1 MTKDNECRRI
11 FPVTGMSCAACATR
25 VEKTIAHTKGVR
37 SAAVNFAAS
46 EVTVE
51 YDSDACTPEQ
61 LREAVREAGYDIICD
76 DPEHAAAEAEAA
88 HAAHMRSL
96 RRRTIWAAALSL
108 LLVAAEVLLP
118 HRMAGYVEWIMATP
132 VVFILGRGFFVG
144 AWRQLRHRTANMDT
158 LVACSTGIAYLFS
171 LFNLLAPQFWLSRGV
186 EPHLYFE
193 SSAVIITFILLGRY
207 MEDRAKRNA
216 SSAISRLMG
225 LRPKS
230 VCKIEADGSRH
241 DIPVDRIAAGDLILL
256 RPGERV
262 AADGVVEHGS
272 SYVDESMLNGE
283 PVPAAKTEGDALYA
297 GTVNGNGS
305 LTMRARTV
313 GSDTMLMRI
322 VRMVHDAQGSKPPVQ
337 RLADRIAS
345 VFVPVIMAIAFISF
359 LAWIIFAPVDG
370 LSHGILA
377 MVTVLIIACPCA
389 LGLATPTAITVGIG
403 RAAERGILIKD
414 AESIETARTIDT
426 VIFDK
431 TGTLT
436 EGRPEVTDTAW
447 FGDGHAAAHI
457 LLAIERLS
465 DHPLAQAIVHHL
477 EADGHNVTAAAA
489 ISAAAFEN
497 IVGRGITARVSGK
510 RYIAG
515 NRAMVIESGID
526 ITPDAE
532 AEASRL
538 EADGKSVVWFAVSDI
553 TDDGTRDKGGVLAI
567 AGVTDRIR
575 EGAREAVEAL
585 RSMGIESVM
594 LTGDNAA
601 AAQRVA
607 RMTGITTFRASML
620 PQQKAEYLQALRAAG
635 HHTAMAGDGINDSA
649 ALAEADLGIAMG
661 GGSDIAIS
669 AAGMTIVAS
678 DPRKIA
684 EAVRLSQLTVRTIR
698 QNLFWA
704 FFYNMIGVPV
714 AAGIL
719 YPICG
724 FLLNPMIGGAA
735 MALSSVC
742 VVSNSLR
749 LRRLDTRPA
758 ALRRPTA
765 GGNGNNDNNGN
776 GANAAQSVSDIHAA
790 AATATATPSQ
800 QIIQPQK
807 EIHIM
812 KKRFNVEGMMC
823 DHCRAHVEKALNS
836 IEGVKA
842 VVTLSPAEAEVEFTN
857 GEKSLE
863 ELQSVV
869 TEKAGD
875 YRLSEK

>member
-225 LRPKS
+225 LRPKT

-262 AADGVVEHGS
+262 AADGVVEYGS

-337 RLADRIAS
+337 RLADRIAA

-359 LAWIIFAPVDG
+359 LAWIIFAPTEG
-370 LSHGILA
+370 LSHGIKPLA
-377 MVTVLIIACPCA
+377 VRSPVGNDLRHVFQNSVTV
-389 LGLATPTAITVGIG
+389 
-403 RAAERGILIKD
+403 
-414 AESIETARTIDT
+414 
-426 VIFDK
+426 
-431 TGTLT
+431 
-436 EGRPEVTDTAW
+436 
-447 FGDGHAAAHI
+447 
-457 LLAIERLS
+457 
-465 DHPLAQAIVHHL
+465 
-477 EADGHNVTAAAA
+477 
-489 ISAAAFEN
+489 
-497 IVGRGITARVSGK
+497 
-510 RYIAG
+510 
-515 NRAMVIESGID
+515 
-526 ITPDAE
+526 
-532 AEASRL
+532 
-538 EADGKSVVWFAVSDI
+538 
-553 TDDGTRDKGGVLAI
+553 DD
-567 AGVTDRIR
+567 
-575 EGAREAVEAL
+575 
-585 RSMGIESVM
+585 
-594 LTGDNAA
+594 LTG
-601 AAQRVA
+601 
-607 RMTGITTFRASML
+607 
-620 PQQKAEYLQALRAAG
+620 E
-635 HHTAMAGDGINDSA
+635 SA
-649 ALAEADLGIAMG
+649 
-661 GGSDIAIS
+661 
-669 AAGMTIVAS
+669 
-678 DPRKIA
+678 
-684 EAVRLSQLTVRTIR
+684 
-698 QNLFWA
+698 
-704 FFYNMIGVPV
+704 
-714 AAGIL
+714 
-719 YPICG
+719 
-724 FLLNPMIGGAA
+724 
-735 MALSSVC
+735 
-742 VVSNSLR
+742 
-749 LRRLDTRPA
+749 
-758 ALRRPTA
+758 
-765 GGNGNNDNNGN
+765 
-776 GANAAQSVSDIHAA
+776 
-790 AATATATPSQ
+790 
-800 QIIQPQK
+800 
-807 EIHIM
+807 
-812 KKRFNVEGMMC
+812 
-823 DHCRAHVEKALNS
+823 
-836 IEGVKA
+836 
-842 VVTLSPAEAEVEFTN
+842 
-857 GEKSLE
+857 
-863 ELQSVV
+863 
-869 TEKAGD
+869 
-875 YRLSEK
+875 

>member
-76 DPEHAAAEAEAA
+76 DPAHAAAEAEAA

-225 LRPKS
+225 LRPKT
-230 VCKIEADGSRH
+230 VCKVEADGSRH

-262 AADGVVEHGS
+262 AADGVVENGS

-359 LAWIIFAPVDG
+359 LAWIIFALVEG

-389 LGLATPTAITVGIG
+389 LGLATPTAIMVGIG

-414 AESIETARTIDT
+414 AESIETARTI
-426 VIFDK
+426 
-431 TGTLT
+431 
-436 EGRPEVTDTAW
+436 GRPEVTDTIW

-497 IVGRGITARVSGK
+497 IVGRGITARVGGK

-532 AEASRL
+532 TEASRL

-553 TDDGTRDKGGVLAI
+553 TDDGTHDKGGVLAI

-765 GGNGNNDNNGN
+765 GGNG
-776 GANAAQSVSDIHAA
+776 ANAAQSASDIHAA
-790 AATATATPSQ
+790 STKVAATPSQ

>member
-1 MTKDNECRRI
+1 
-11 FPVTGMSCAACATR
+11 
-25 VEKTIAHTKGVR
+25 
-37 SAAVNFAAS
+37 
-46 EVTVE
+46 
-51 YDSDACTPEQ
+51 
-61 LREAVREAGYDIICD
+61 
-76 DPEHAAAEAEAA
+76 
-88 HAAHMRSL
+88 
-96 RRRTIWAAALSL
+96 
-108 LLVAAEVLLP
+108 
-118 HRMAGYVEWIMATP
+118 
-132 VVFILGRGFFVG
+132 
-144 AWRQLRHRTANMDT
+144 
-158 LVACSTGIAYLFS
+158 
-171 LFNLLAPQFWLSRGV
+171 
-186 EPHLYFE
+186 
-193 SSAVIITFILLGRY
+193 
-207 MEDRAKRNA
+207 
-216 SSAISRLMG
+216 
-225 LRPKS
+225 
-230 VCKIEADGSRH
+230 
-241 DIPVDRIAAGDLILL
+241 
-256 RPGERV
+256 
-262 AADGVVEHGS
+262 
-272 SYVDESMLNGE
+272 
-283 PVPAAKTEGDALYA
+283 
-297 GTVNGNGS
+297 
-305 LTMRARTV
+305 
-313 GSDTMLMRI
+313 
-322 VRMVHDAQGSKPPVQ
+322 
-337 RLADRIAS
+337 
-345 VFVPVIMAIAFISF
+345 MAIAFISF
-359 LAWIIFAPVDG
+359 LAWIIFAPVEG

-431 TGTLT
+431 TGALT
-436 EGRPEVTDTAW
+436 EGRPEVTDTIW
-447 FGDGHAAAHI
+447 FGNGHAAAHI

-497 IVGRGITARVSGK
+497 IVGRGITARVGGK

-553 TDDGTRDKGGVLAI
+553 TDDDTRDKGGVLAI

-585 RSMGIESVM
+585 RSMGIGSVM
-594 LTGDNAA
+594 LTGDNTA

-607 RMTGITTFRASML
+607 RMTGITAFRASML

-758 ALRRPTA
+758 ALRRPTTS
-765 GGNGNNDNNGN
+765 GNGTDVV
-776 GANAAQSVSDIHAA
+776 QCVSDIQATT
-790 AATATATPSQ
+790 ATATATPSQ
-800 QIIQPQK
+800 QTIQPQK

-812 KKRFNVEGMMC
+812 KKRFNDEGMMC

>member
-1 MTKDNECRRI
+1 MTKSNECRRI

-25 VEKTIAHTKGVR
+25 VEKTIAHAKGVR

-61 LREAVREAGYDIICD
+61 LREAVRDAGYDIICD

-88 HAAHMRSL
+88 HAEHMRSL

-118 HRMAGYVEWIMATP
+118 HPVAGYVEWIMATP
-132 VVFILGRGFFVG
+132 VVFILGRGFFAG

-171 LFNLLAPQFWLSRGV
+171 LFNLLVPQFWLSRGV

-225 LRPKS
+225 LRPKT
-230 VCKIEADGSRH
+230 VCKIEADGSQR
-241 DIPVDRIAAGDLILL
+241 DIPVDRIAVGDLILL

-283 PVPAAKTEGDALYA
+283 PVPAAKTAGDTLYA

-337 RLADRIAS
+337 RLADRIAA
-345 VFVPVIMAIAFISF
+345 VFVPVIMAIAFVSF
-359 LAWIIFAPVDG
+359 LAWIIFAPAEG

-389 LGLATPTAITVGIG
+389 LGLATPTAIMVGIG

-414 AESIETARTIDT
+414 AESIETARSIDT

-436 EGRPEVTDTAW
+436 EGRPEVTDIKW
-447 FGDGHAAAHI
+447 FGDEKSCAPL

-465 DHPLAQAIVHHL
+465 DHPLAQALVHHL
-477 EADGHNVTAAAA
+477 EAEGSNAATAAD
-489 ISAAAFEN
+489 ISTDAFEN
-497 IVGRGITARVSGK
+497 IVGRGITARIGGK
-510 RYIAG
+510 RYLAG
-515 NRAMVIESGID
+515 NRAMVIDSGLD

-532 AEASRL
+532 TEAARL

-553 TDDGTRDKGGVLAI
+553 TDDSIRDNGGVMAV

-585 RSMGIESVM
+585 RSMGIDSVM

-620 PQQKAEYLQALRAAG
+620 PAQKAEYLQALRAAG

-704 FFYNMIGVPV
+704 FFYNMIGVPI

-758 ALRRPTA
+758 ALRSHHPTA
-765 GGNGNNDNNGN
+765 GGNGNDDNNV
-776 GANAAQSVSDIHAA
+776 NAADALHDAADIRPAA
-790 AATATATPSQ
+790 AKASQ
-800 QIIQPQK
+800 QSTQPQK
-807 EIHIM
+807 QINIM

-842 VVTLSPAEAEVEFTN
+842 VVTLSPAEAEVEFTA

-863 ELQSVV
+863 ELQKVV
-869 TEKAGD
+869 SEKAGD

>member
-1 MTKDNECRRI
+1 MDHIR
-11 FPVTGMSCAACATR
+11 TR
-25 VEKTIAHTKGVR
+25 G
-37 SAAVNFAAS
+37 
-46 EVTVE
+46 
-51 YDSDACTPEQ
+51 
-61 LREAVREAGYDIICD
+61 
-76 DPEHAAAEAEAA
+76 
-88 HAAHMRSL
+88 
-96 RRRTIWAAALSL
+96 
-108 LLVAAEVLLP
+108 
-118 HRMAGYVEWIMATP
+118 
-132 VVFILGRGFFVG
+132 
-144 AWRQLRHRTANMDT
+144 
-158 LVACSTGIAYLFS
+158 
-171 LFNLLAPQFWLSRGV
+171 
-186 EPHLYFE
+186 
-193 SSAVIITFILLGRY
+193 
-207 MEDRAKRNA
+207 
-216 SSAISRLMG
+216 
-225 LRPKS
+225 
-230 VCKIEADGSRH
+230 GS
-241 DIPVDRIAAGDLILL
+241 P
-256 RPGERV
+256 
-262 AADGVVEHGS
+262 
-272 SYVDESMLNGE
+272 
-283 PVPAAKTEGDALYA
+283 
-297 GTVNGNGS
+297 
-305 LTMRARTV
+305 
-313 GSDTMLMRI
+313 
-322 VRMVHDAQGSKPPVQ
+322 
-337 RLADRIAS
+337 
-345 VFVPVIMAIAFISF
+345 
-359 LAWIIFAPVDG
+359 
-370 LSHGILA
+370 HGILA

-436 EGRPEVTDTAW
+436 EGRPEVTDTIW
-447 FGDGHAAAHI
+447 FGNGHAAAHI

-497 IVGRGITARVSGK
+497 IVGRGITARVGGK

-553 TDDGTRDKGGVLAI
+553 TDDGTHDKGGVLAI

-575 EGAREAVEAL
+575 EGARGRRGAPLDGHRVRDAHG
-585 RSMGIESVM
+585 R
-594 LTGDNAA
+594 
-601 AAQRVA
+601 QR
-607 RMTGITTFRASML
+607 RRGTTRG
-620 PQQKAEYLQALRAAG
+620 PHDG
-635 HHTAMAGDGINDSA
+635 HHHLPRLDAATAESRIPAGA
-649 ALAEADLGIAMG
+649 ARRRTPHGNGRRRHQRQRGAGRADLGIAMG

-742 VVSNSLR
+742 VVTNSLR
-749 LRRLDTRPA
+749 LRRLDARPA
-758 ALRRPTA
+758 ALRRPTTS
-765 GGNGNNDNNGN
+765 GNGTDVV
-776 GANAAQSVSDIHAA
+776 QCVSDIHAA

-800 QIIQPQK
+800 QTIQPQK
-807 EIHIM
+807 
-812 KKRFNVEGMMC
+812 R
-823 DHCRAHVEKALNS
+823 DS
-836 IEGVKA
+836 
-842 VVTLSPAEAEVEFTN
+842 
-857 GEKSLE
+857 
-863 ELQSVV
+863 
-869 TEKAGD
+869 
-875 YRLSEK
+875 

>member
-1 MTKDNECRRI
+1 
-11 FPVTGMSCAACATR
+11 
-25 VEKTIAHTKGVR
+25 
-37 SAAVNFAAS
+37 
-46 EVTVE
+46 
-51 YDSDACTPEQ
+51 
-61 LREAVREAGYDIICD
+61 
-76 DPEHAAAEAEAA
+76 
-88 HAAHMRSL
+88 
-96 RRRTIWAAALSL
+96 
-108 LLVAAEVLLP
+108 
-118 HRMAGYVEWIMATP
+118 
-132 VVFILGRGFFVG
+132 
-144 AWRQLRHRTANMDT
+144 
-158 LVACSTGIAYLFS
+158 
-171 LFNLLAPQFWLSRGV
+171 
-186 EPHLYFE
+186 
-193 SSAVIITFILLGRY
+193 
-207 MEDRAKRNA
+207 
-216 SSAISRLMG
+216 
-225 LRPKS
+225 
-230 VCKIEADGSRH
+230 
-241 DIPVDRIAAGDLILL
+241 
-256 RPGERV
+256 
-262 AADGVVEHGS
+262 
-272 SYVDESMLNGE
+272 
-283 PVPAAKTEGDALYA
+283 
-297 GTVNGNGS
+297 
-305 LTMRARTV
+305 
-313 GSDTMLMRI
+313 
-322 VRMVHDAQGSKPPVQ
+322 
-337 RLADRIAS
+337 
-345 VFVPVIMAIAFISF
+345 
-359 LAWIIFAPVDG
+359 
-370 LSHGILA
+370 
-377 MVTVLIIACPCA
+377 
-389 LGLATPTAITVGIG
+389 
-403 RAAERGILIKD
+403 
-414 AESIETARTIDT
+414 
-426 VIFDK
+426 
-431 TGTLT
+431 
-436 EGRPEVTDTAW
+436 
-447 FGDGHAAAHI
+447 
-457 LLAIERLS
+457 
-465 DHPLAQAIVHHL
+465 LAQAIVHHL
-477 EADGHNVTAAAA
+477 EADGHNVTAAA
-489 ISAAAFEN
+489 FEN
-497 IVGRGITARVSGK
+497 IVGRGITARVGGK

-532 AEASRL
+532 TEASRL

-607 RMTGITTFRASML
+607 RMTGITAFRASML

-742 VVSNSLR
+742 VVTNSLR

-765 GGNGNNDNNGN
+765 GGNGTDVV
-776 GANAAQSVSDIHAA
+776 QCVSDIHAA

-800 QIIQPQK
+800 QTIQPQK
-807 EIHIM
+807 EIHNM